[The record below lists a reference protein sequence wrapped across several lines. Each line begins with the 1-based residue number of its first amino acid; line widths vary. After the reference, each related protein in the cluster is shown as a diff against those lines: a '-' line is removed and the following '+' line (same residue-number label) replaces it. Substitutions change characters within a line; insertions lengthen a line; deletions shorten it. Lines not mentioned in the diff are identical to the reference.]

1 MIGSSG
7 KDEKKPTLA
16 GSGSCLPMVDPVT
29 RKGIPMLKKLIAAV
43 LASVVVSLAFG
54 AGGAEAATQA
64 KGVVTVASKI
74 DTEGALLGNMIR
86 LVLEADG
93 FKVDDRVQLGATNV
107 VRQAILAGEIDIYP
121 EYTGNA
127 AFFHGEAD
135 SPVWMDAKAGWKRA
149 GELDAPQGLTWLAS
163 APANNTWAIAVRGD
177 LAKSAGLATMSDFGR
192 YVAGGGRVKLAG
204 SEEFV
209 NSPAALPAFQ
219 AAYGFT
225 MKPGQLLVLAGG
237 NTAATEKAAADGTD
251 GVNAAMAYGTDGQL
265 AAFGLVVL
273 TDDKGVQPVYEPA
286 PLVRTAVLQ
295 KHPEI
300 QTLLAPVFSALD
312 LVTLQTLNGRIAV
325 DGQSAG
331 DVASSWLKSKGLLK

>member
-1 MIGSSG
+1 
-7 KDEKKPTLA
+7 
-16 GSGSCLPMVDPVT
+16 
-29 RKGIPMLKKLIAAV
+29 MLKKLIAAV

>member
-1 MIGSSG
+1 M
-7 KDEKKPTLA
+7 KKIIITAMLA
-16 GSGSCLPMVDPVT
+16 VV
-29 RKGIPMLKKLIAAV
+29 V
-43 LASVVVSLAFG
+43 LAAAFG
-54 AGGAEAATQA
+54 AGQMEDKAGA
-64 KGVVTVASKI
+64 KGPVTVASKI

-86 LVLEADG
+86 LVLEEDG
-93 FKVDDRVQLGATNV
+93 FKVNDRVQLGATNV

-135 SPVWMDAKAGWKRA
+135 SPIWMDAKAGWARA

-192 YVAGGGRVKLAG
+192 YVSGGGRVKLAG

-219 AAYGFT
+219 AAYGFA
-225 MKPGQLLVLAGG
+225 MKSDQLLVLAGG

-273 TDDKGVQPVYEPA
+273 ADDKGVQPVYEPA
-286 PLVRTAVLQ
+286 PLVRTAVLE
-295 KHPEI
+295 KYPGI
-300 QTLLAPVFSALD
+300 QTLLAPVFGALD

-325 DGQSAG
+325 DGQSAT
-331 DVASSWLKSKGLLK
+331 DVAASWLRGKGLLK

>member
-1 MIGSSG
+1 M
-7 KDEKKPTLA
+7 PPVLA
-16 GSGSCLPMVDPVT
+16 GMGSCLSSVGPAERRIIGMKKHAVAVT
-29 RKGIPMLKKLIAAV
+29 LVLAAAAV
-43 LASVVVSLAFG
+43 AFG
-54 AGGAEAATQA
+54 AGGADAGKSA
-64 KGVVTVASKI
+64 KGTVTVASKI

-93 FKVDDRVQLGATNV
+93 FKVNDRVQLGATNV
-107 VRQAILAGEIDIYP
+107 VRQAVLAGEIDIYP

-135 SPVWMDAKAGWKRA
+135 SPVWMDAAAGWKRA
-149 GELDAPQGLTWLAS
+149 GELDAPMGLTWLPS

-192 YVAGGGRVKLAG
+192 YASGGGRVKLAG

-219 AAYGFT
+219 KAYGFAL
-225 MKPGQLLVLAGG
+225 KPDQLLVLAGG
-237 NTAATEKAAADGTD
+237 NTAVTEKAAADGTD

-273 TDDKGVQPVYEPA
+273 ADDKGVQPVYEPA
-286 PLVRTAVLQ
+286 PLVRTAVLDR
-295 KHPEI
+295 HPEI
-300 QTLLAPVFSALD
+300 RTLLAPVFAALD
-312 LVTLQTLNGRIAV
+312 LVTLQNLNGAIAV
-325 DGQSAG
+325 DGRNPA
-331 DVASSWLKSKGLLK
+331 DVAGTWLKSKGFLK

>member
-1 MIGSSG
+1 MHPAVAGIGSG
-7 KDEKKPTLA
+7 
-16 GSGSCLPMVDPVT
+16 LPLVDPAIREVSS
-29 RKGIPMLKKLIAAV
+29 MKKKMIAAI
-43 LASVVVSLAFG
+43 LAVAVVMMAFG
-54 AGGAEAATQA
+54 GGRADAKAGT
-64 KGVVTVASKI
+64 KGPVTVASKI

-93 FKVDDRVQLGATNV
+93 FRVNDRVQLGATNV

-127 AFFHGEAD
+127 AFFHGKGD
-135 SPVWMDAKAGWKRA
+135 SPVWMDAKAGWIRA
-149 GELDAPQGLTWLAS
+149 GELDAPQGLTWLPS
-163 APANNTWAIAVRGD
+163 APANNTWAIAIRGD
-177 LAKSAGLATMSDFGR
+177 LARSSGLATMSDFGR
-192 YVAGGGRVKLAG
+192 YVAGGGSVKLAG

-219 AAYGFT
+219 KAYSFS
-225 MKPGQLLVLAGG
+225 MKPAQLLVLAGG

-273 TDDKGVQPVYEPA
+273 TDDRGVQPVYEPA
-286 PLVRTAVLQ
+286 PLIRTAVLQ

-300 QTLLAPVFSALD
+300 QSLLAPVFGALD

-325 DGQSAG
+325 DGQSAT
-331 DVASSWLKSKGLLK
+331 DVASSWLRSKGFLK

>member
-1 MIGSSG
+1 M
-7 KDEKKPTLA
+7 
-16 GSGSCLPMVDPVT
+16 GSCLSLVDPAT
-29 RKGIPMLKKLIAAV
+29 RKGLSMKIKLIAVFMA
-43 LASVVVSLAFG
+43 VVVLTMAFG
-54 AGGAEAATQA
+54 GGRTDAKAGS
-64 KGVVTVASKI
+64 KGPVTVASKI

-93 FKVDDRVQLGATNV
+93 FKVNDRVQLGATNV

-135 SPVWMDAKAGWKRA
+135 SPVWMDAKAGWMRA
-149 GELDAPQGLTWLAS
+149 GELDAPQGLTWLPS

-177 LAKSAGLATMSDFGR
+177 LATSAGLATMSDFGR
-192 YVAGGGRVKLAG
+192 YVAAGGSVKLAG

-273 TDDKGVQPVYEPA
+273 ADDKGVQPVYEPA

-295 KHPEI
+295 EHPEI
-300 QTLLAPVFSALD
+300 QTLLAPVFGALD

-325 DGQSAG
+325 DGQSAA
-331 DVASSWLKSKGLLK
+331 DVAGSWLRAKGFLK

>member
-1 MIGSSG
+1 M
-7 KDEKKPTLA
+7 KKYAVAVTLVLTA
-16 GSGSCLPMVDPVT
+16 
-29 RKGIPMLKKLIAAV
+29 AAV
-43 LASVVVSLAFG
+43 AFG
-54 AGGAEAATQA
+54 AGSADAGKSA
-64 KGVVTVASKI
+64 KGTVTVASKI

-93 FKVDDRVQLGATNV
+93 FKVNDRVQLGATNV
-107 VRQAILAGEIDIYP
+107 VRQAVLAGEIDIYP

-135 SPVWMDAKAGWKRA
+135 SPVWMNAAAGWKRA
-149 GELDAPQGLTWLAS
+149 GELDAPLGLTWLPS

-192 YVAGGGRVKLAG
+192 YASGGGRVKLAG

-219 AAYGFT
+219 KAYGFAL
-225 MKPGQLLVLAGG
+225 KPDQLLVLAGG
-237 NTAATEKAAADGTD
+237 NTAVTEKAAADGTD

-273 TDDKGVQPVYEPA
+273 ADDKGVQPVYEPA
-286 PLVRTAVLQ
+286 PLVRTAVLDR
-295 KHPEI
+295 HPEI
-300 QTLLAPVFSALD
+300 RTLLAPVFAALD
-312 LVTLQTLNGRIAV
+312 LVTLQTLNGAIAV
-325 DGQSAG
+325 DGRNPAEVAG
-331 DVASSWLKSKGLLK
+331 TWLKSKGFLK

>member
-1 MIGSSG
+1 MKRKIIAVFMAVVAMTMAFGG
-7 KDEKKPTLA
+7 GRTDAKA
-16 GSGSCLPMVDPVT
+16 GSKGPV
-29 RKGIPMLKKLIAAV
+29 I
-43 LASVVVSLAFG
+43 
-54 AGGAEAATQA
+54 
-64 KGVVTVASKI
+64 VASKI
-74 DTEGALLGNMIR
+74 DTEGALLGTMIR

-93 FKVDDRVQLGATNV
+93 FRVTDRVQLGATNV

-135 SPVWMDAKAGWKRA
+135 SPVWMDARAGWTRA
-149 GELDAPQGLTWLAS
+149 GQLDAPQGLTWLAS

-177 LAKSAGLATMSDFGR
+177 LARSAGLVTMSDFGR
-192 YVAGGGRVKLAG
+192 YVAAGGSVKLAG
-204 SEEFV
+204 SEEFI

-219 AAYGFT
+219 AAYGFA
-225 MKPGQLLVLAGG
+225 MKPAQLLVLAGG

-273 TDDKGVQPVYEPA
+273 ADDKSVQPVYEPA
-286 PLVRTAVLQ
+286 PLVRTAVLE
-295 KHPEI
+295 KYPEI
-300 QTLLAPVFSALD
+300 QTLLAPVFGALD

-325 DGQSAG
+325 DGQSAS
-331 DVASSWLKSKGLLK
+331 DVASSWLRSKGFLK

>member
-1 MIGSSG
+1 M
-7 KDEKKPTLA
+7 KKHAVAVTLVLA
-16 GSGSCLPMVDPVT
+16 A
-29 RKGIPMLKKLIAAV
+29 AAV
-43 LASVVVSLAFG
+43 AFG
-54 AGGAEAATQA
+54 AGGADAGKSA
-64 KGVVTVASKI
+64 KGTVTVASKI

-93 FKVDDRVQLGATNV
+93 FKVNDRVQLGATNV
-107 VRQAILAGEIDIYP
+107 VRQAVLAGEIDIYP

-135 SPVWMDAKAGWKRA
+135 SPVWMDAAAGWKRA
-149 GELDAPQGLTWLAS
+149 GELDAPLGLTWLPS

-192 YVAGGGRVKLAG
+192 YASGGGRVKLAG

-219 AAYGFT
+219 KAYGFAL
-225 MKPGQLLVLAGG
+225 KPDQLLVLAGG
-237 NTAATEKAAADGTD
+237 NTAVTEKAAADGTD

-273 TDDKGVQPVYEPA
+273 ADDKGVQPVYEPA
-286 PLVRTAVLQ
+286 PLVRTAVLDR
-295 KHPEI
+295 HPEI
-300 QTLLAPVFSALD
+300 RTLLAPVFAALD
-312 LVTLQTLNGRIAV
+312 LVTLQNLNGAIAV
-325 DGQSAG
+325 DGRNPA
-331 DVASSWLKSKGLLK
+331 DVAGTWLKSKGFLK

>member
-1 MIGSSG
+1 M
-7 KDEKKPTLA
+7 KKIIITALLA
-16 GSGSCLPMVDPVT
+16 IV
-29 RKGIPMLKKLIAAV
+29 V
-43 LASVVVSLAFG
+43 LTMAFG
-54 AGGAEAATQA
+54 GGRTDA
-64 KGVVTVASKI
+64 KDGSKGPVTVASKI

-86 LVLEADG
+86 LVLEANG
-93 FKVDDRVQLGATNV
+93 FKVNDRVQLGATNV

-127 AFFHGEAD
+127 AFFHGQAD
-135 SPVWMDAKAGWKRA
+135 SLVWMDATAGWKRA
-149 GELDAPQGLTWLAS
+149 GELDAPQGLTWLPS

-177 LAKSAGLATMSDFGR
+177 LAQSAGLSTMSDFGR
-192 YVAGGGRVKLAG
+192 YVAGGGSVKLAG

-219 AAYGFT
+219 AAYGFA

-273 TDDKGVQPVYEPA
+273 ADDKGVQPVYEPA
-286 PLVRTAVLQ
+286 PVVRTAVLQ
-295 KHPEI
+295 EYPEI
-300 QTLLAPVFSALD
+300 QTLLEPVFGALD

-325 DGQSAG
+325 DGQSAT
-331 DVASSWLKSKGLLK
+331 DVAASWLRSKGLLE